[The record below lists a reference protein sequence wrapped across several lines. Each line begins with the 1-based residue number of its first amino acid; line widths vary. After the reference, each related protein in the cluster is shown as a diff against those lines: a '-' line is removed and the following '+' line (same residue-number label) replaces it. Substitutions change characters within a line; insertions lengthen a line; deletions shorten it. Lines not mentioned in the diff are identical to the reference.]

1 VLLLSI
7 SQLIEWEIHF
17 TVQAQQ
23 SHETLVLTG
32 STLSFSFNVGATESV
47 ALACNH
53 FGWSEVIMGLPALKE
68 MLMVFRRLSQHCRDE
83 LEAGRRDPLR
93 DRMAKL
99 GVKPSWMRTALRKL
113 PPQMLCALVKGLDL
127 DSFKQFTFPLHC
139 PKEQTAERVREMVDL
154 LHSCVELYVCY
165 DEDSATAG
173 GVYSACSCM
182 LDPQKMSA
190 AVSSYATAVRTKAR
204 LMSEAQSLD
213 AGRAKQLR
221 ELLANSAGPF
231 RGWVHDL
238 VDDGILHADEACD
251 GVARMDE
258 V

>member
-1 VLLLSI
+1 MLSI

-68 MLMVFRRLSQHCRDE
+68 MLTVFARLSAHCRAE

-99 GVKPSWMRTALRKL
+99 GIKASWMRTALRKL
-113 PPQMLCALVKGLDL
+113 PPRVLCALEQGLEL
-127 DSFKQFTFPLHC
+127 DSFKQFLFPRHC
-139 PKEQTAERVREMVDL
+139 LKEQTAAGVREAVAL

-165 DEDSATAG
+165 DEDSACVD
-173 GVYSACSCM
+173 GVHSACSCM
-182 LDPQKMSA
+182 LDSKQMTA
-190 AVSSYATAVRTKAR
+190 ATSSYATAVRTMAMIRAGTHSQERAR
-204 LMSEAQSLD
+204 E
-213 AGRAKQLR
+213 LR
-221 ELLANSAGPF
+221 DLLANSATRF
-231 RGWVHDL
+231 DGWVQEL
-238 VDDGILHADEACD
+238 VNDGFLRAEEL
-251 GVARMDE
+251 GVVAMVE
-258 V
+258 E